1 MKNIFRNT
9 VINSI
14 EPVEILNNVIN
25 LEINV
30 INISSQNY
38 KSKNNKRNLLNI
50 NYDVDTPPIKEPL
63 CDEEEI
69 LNYMIEKWNKLNRF
83 SPRKVKVS
91 FLWNIKN
98 KKK

>member
-30 INISSQNY
+30 INISS
-38 KSKNNKRNLLNI
+38 
-50 NYDVDTPPIKEPL
+50 
-63 CDEEEI
+63 
-69 LNYMIEKWNKLNRF
+69 
-83 SPRKVKVS
+83 
-91 FLWNIKN
+91 
-98 KKK
+98 

>member
-1 MKNIFRNT
+1 MFENT

-14 EPVEILNNVIN
+14 EPVETFNFYDKNNVIN

-63 CDEEEI
+63 SDEEEI
-69 LNYMIEKWNKLNRF
+69 LNYMIEK
-83 SPRKVKVS
+83 
-91 FLWNIKN
+91 
-98 KKK
+98 